1 MLWRCATL
9 LASFLDAFL
18 ITGNGTRI
26 HSLEGEELY
35 RRDLAPDVAEEV
47 LHSAWKPQP
56 VCIFSTTAAGTQ
68 GRRFPKY

>member
-1 MLWRCATL
+1 MRHVIGEF
-9 LASFLDAFL
+9 SLDAFL

-47 LHSAWKPQP
+47 LHSAWETTA
-56 VCIFSTTAAGTQ
+56 SMHSLTTAAGTP
-68 GRRFPKY
+68 GRRSRNY